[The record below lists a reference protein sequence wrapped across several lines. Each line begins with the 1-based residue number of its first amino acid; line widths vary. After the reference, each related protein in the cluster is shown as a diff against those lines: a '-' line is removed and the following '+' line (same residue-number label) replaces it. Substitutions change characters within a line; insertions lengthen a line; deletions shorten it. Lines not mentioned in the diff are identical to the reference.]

1 MIHHLQGICATM
13 RHALISNV
21 APATV
26 QISPIMPAMIHPSR
40 TGTAEG
46 DSVQFASQCFM
57 GFMMCSPRYGT

>member
-13 RHALISNV
+13 RQALISKV

-40 TGTAEG
+40 TGAAEG
-46 DSVQFASQCFM
+46 DSVQVASQCWMRFM
-57 GFMMCSPRYGT
+57 KYAPRYGA